1 MKIYRYFSVAIS
13 GLIDITELTRK
24 IAETYPE
31 VQTAPIKLNQ
41 QIEGVQ
47 LSDLSQ
53 GVLLQNEDEDSEVE
67 FHLNAFAF
75 PAGIVMFEICF
86 EASEIS
92 DRLTSLNLLN
102 EKIVTDEDGKS
113 SVEPLLRYSW
123 MFFFRIMQ
131 YAAILPRLRN
141 INILDENAQMEIHE
155 AIRETSMLETY
166 FLGNDVQLLMQPRLD
181 DSSIIY
187 GDQSGSSGVPDDK
200 QITVIR
206 GKVVMSGNQYYCSGE
221 EQDFL
226 EFNRL
231 LVYRRSL
238 IDLYMAILIKW
249 MDKIRSEAK
258 LIKESLN
265 EKNRIY
271 WSKLKNRLEVWDLN
285 YLDFYATTISMLHQ
299 VEEISMHG
307 LEDEYAEKYRID
319 FERRK
324 ASLHL
329 NMEHVKY
336 ALSNIATPGE
346 VHDEQILQQATEKG
360 NERIMLL
367 SFLAMSIPLL
377 GALLAPGISAM
388 TKITAAL
395 ILCLMPVIYF
405 HIRKYHHQRDHR
417 RSNRLYLLNMRQ
429 AHVADISNAQS
440 QINSIETDSERNAE
454 SKEEILGLLRESL
467 NFAEKQLK
475 DIDQEIERL

>member
-24 IAETYPE
+24 IAEIYPE
-31 VQTAPIKLNQ
+31 VKTASIELNQ

-47 LSDLSQ
+47 LSYLSH
-53 GVLLQNEDEDSEVE
+53 GVLLQDEGEDSEVE

-86 EASEIS
+86 EPSELS
-92 DRLTSLNLLN
+92 DRFTSVNLLN
-102 EKIVTDEDGKS
+102 EKIVIDDDGKKT
-113 SVEPLLRYSW
+113 VEPLLRYSW

-131 YAAILPRLRN
+131 YAAILPQLKN
-141 INILDENAQMEIHE
+141 INILDENAQMEIHR

-166 FLGNDVQLLMQPRLD
+166 FLGNDVHLLMEPRLD
-181 DSSIIY
+181 DSSIIC
-187 GDQSGSSGVPDDK
+187 GEQSGPPKASDDEL
-200 QITVIR
+200 ITVIR
-206 GKVVMSGNQYYCSGE
+206 GKVIKSGNSYYCAGE

-226 EFNRL
+226 AFYRV

-238 IDLYMAILIKW
+238 TDLYKSILIKW
-249 MDKIRSEAK
+249 MDKIKTEAK
-258 LIKESLN
+258 LIKKNLN

-271 WSKLKNRLEVWDLN
+271 WNKLKNRIEVWDLN
-285 YLDFYATTISMLHQ
+285 YLDFYATTVSMLHQ
-299 VEEISMHG
+299 VEEISIHG
-307 LEDEYAEKYRID
+307 LDVKCAEKYRID
-319 FERRK
+319 FERSQ
-324 ASLHL
+324 ASLLL

-336 ALSNIATPGE
+336 ALRNISTPGE

-377 GALLAPGISAM
+377 GAVLAPGISVM

-405 HIRKYHHQRDHR
+405 HIRKYHHRRDNR
-417 RSNRLYLLNMRQ
+417 RSNRLYLLNMRH
-429 AHVADISNAQS
+429 AHVADISNARS
-440 QINSIETDSERNAE
+440 QINSIETDTERNAE

-467 NFAEKQLK
+467 NFAEKQLE